1 MGKVSLMISKLL
13 KLHLVQCV
21 GMLIM
26 FDYAWPGE
34 VHKDADIK
42 VHI

>member
-1 MGKVSLMISKLL
+1 MEKVSLMISKLL
-13 KLHLVQCV
+13 KLHLIQGVDMSI
-21 GMLIM
+21 MLIM
-26 FDYAWPGE
+26 HGE